1 MTTLRRTLLTALL
14 ATASAC
20 TNTPEVDLVGT
31 WHGQWSAGTTTGSL
45 TATFDGKR
53 GFGDMKIYDV
63 TMTATGPT
71 CPSGEDHGSG
81 DRTAAFKQDNVN
93 FAVQMAGSASDEGI
107 FQFNGTLIGSI
118 EIDGT
123 YTLTSSTCPVC
134 ACGMGS
140 SGTWRLLR

>member
-1 MTTLRRTLLTALL
+1 MKTLRRILLTALL
-14 ATASAC
+14 VTVPGC
-20 TNTPEVDLVGT
+20 TKQPEVDLEGT
-31 WHGQWSAGTTTGSL
+31 WHGQWSAGLTTGSL
-45 TATFDGKR
+45 AATFDGKR

-71 CPSGEDHGSG
+71 CPTGEDRGSG
-81 DRTAAFKQDNVN
+81 DRTAAFRQDNVN
-93 FAVQMAGSASDEGI
+93 FAVQMAGSANDEGI
-107 FQFNGTLIGSI
+107 FQFNGTLTGSL

-123 YTLTSSTCPVC
+123 YTLTSNACSVC